1 GPVGNRDHPGAR
13 QGQHVRTPATTLAV
27 RAAGSGVGLGTRIRL
42 ANPWW
47 TRFRGLLGTATL
59 AEGEGLLIEPCR
71 GVHMFGMKYPIDV
84 AFLDRAGRVVGICHR
99 LAPGARSPFV
109 RAARSALELPAGTLA
124 AAGIT

>member
-1 GPVGNRDHPGAR
+1 M
-13 QGQHVRTPATTLAV
+13 TTLAV
-27 RAAGSGVGLGTRIRL
+27 SVAGTDTPLGTRIRV
-42 ANPWW
+42 ADTWW
-47 TRFRGLLGTATL
+47 TRFRGLLGTPEL

-99 LAPGARSPFV
+99 LAPGGRSPFV

-124 AAGIT
+124 AAGITEGDTLTLSPLETS

>member
-1 GPVGNRDHPGAR
+1 M
-13 QGQHVRTPATTLAV
+13 RTVAV
-27 RAAGSGVGLGTRIRL
+27 GVGATGTLLGQRIRV
-42 ANPWW
+42 ADTWW
-47 TRFRGLLGTATL
+47 TRFRGLLGTPQL

-124 AAGIT
+124 AAGITEGDTLTLSPLETS

>member
-1 GPVGNRDHPGAR
+1 MTLLSVHATGASR
-13 QGQHVRTPATTLAV
+13 P
-27 RAAGSGVGLGTRIRL
+27 LGDRIRV
-42 ANPWW
+42 ADTWW
-47 TRFRGLLGTATL
+47 TRFRGLLGAPQL

-84 AFLDRAGRVVGICHR
+84 AFLDRSRRVVGICHR

-124 AAGIT
+124 AAGVTQGDTLTLSPLEKS